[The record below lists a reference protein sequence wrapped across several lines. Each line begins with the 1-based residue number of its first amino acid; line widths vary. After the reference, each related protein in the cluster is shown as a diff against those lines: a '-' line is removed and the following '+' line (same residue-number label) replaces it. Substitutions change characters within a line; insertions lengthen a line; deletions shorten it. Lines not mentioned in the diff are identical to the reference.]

1 MWLRGSCGRAPRR
14 GRRVVAV
21 GGSQTVNQTPNR
33 QHVAPI
39 AAWLTDKLARATD
52 AAHLSDSP
60 PSVHSCL
67 FTSSR
72 LCVSGSVHPPFNVFI
87 QRRKRRGGGV
97 VAAVFG
103 FMTTC
108 SGIRVT
114 TACVIAL

>member
-1 MWLRGSCGRAPRR
+1 M
-14 GRRVVAV
+14 VAV

-60 PSVHSCL
+60 LCSFMFVHQLSSV
-67 FTSSR
+67 
-72 LCVSGSVHPPFNVFI
+72 CVSGSVHPPFNVFI
-87 QRRKRRGGGV
+87 QRRKRREEWRGGVV

-114 TACVIAL
+114 TVCVIAL